1 MRKRRFMAGLTAAVL
16 ILFSAAGNVYADEGD
31 TTELEQQKAEA
42 QAEAESLQSQLNT
55 LLEKMTELENALI
68 DKGEEIQQAQTDLA
82 AAEEKRQKQYED
94 MKLRIKYMYENGN
107 ATLIEMILESGDFT
121 QILSRAE
128 YAQKINEYDRNMLE
142 EYARTV
148 QEISDLQAALEQ
160 DMTTLEETET
170 SYEEQQ
176 SQLTTLIEE
185 KSSEVENL
193 DVQIQEAARLAA
205 EKEAEREAQ
214 AAAAAPETSSQDHSD
229 NSSSG
234 SSQTSSTADSSPGT
248 DSGSASSGSGSS
260 SGSSSSGSGSGS
272 SGSSSTGSSGSTS
285 SGSGSSSGSSSS
297 SGGSASY
304 NASAASI
311 IVNAAWSQVGVA
323 EYIYGSQNPGVSFDC
338 SGLTQWCYAQAGIS
352 IPRTS
357 SEQLAAGT
365 IVTDPQPGDICWT
378 QGHVAIYIGNGQM
391 IEAQKP
397 GTLVCV
403 SSVRVTYYVRY

>member
-1 MRKRRFMAGLTAAVL
+1 MRKRRFTAGLTAAVM

-31 TTELEQQKAEA
+31 TAELEQQKAEA
-42 QAEAESLQSQLNT
+42 QAEADSLQSQLNT

-68 DKGEEIQQAQTDLA
+68 DKGEEIQQAQTNLA
-82 AAEEKRQKQYED
+82 AAEKKRQKQYED

-214 AAAAAPETSSQDHSD
+214 AAAASRETSSQEHSD

-248 DSGSASSGSGSS
+248 DSGSV
-260 SGSSSSGSGSGS
+260 
-272 SGSSSTGSSGSTS
+272 
-285 SGSGSSSGSSSS
+285 SSGSSSS

-403 SSVRVTYYVRY
+403 SSVRATYYVRY

>member
-1 MRKRRFMAGLTAAVL
+1 MRKWRFTAGLTAAVM

-31 TTELEQQKAEA
+31 TAEVEQQKAEA
-42 QAEAESLQSQLNT
+42 QAEADGLQSQLNT

-214 AAAAAPETSSQDHSD
+214 AAAAARETSSQDHSD

-248 DSGSASSGSGSS
+248 DSGSV
-260 SGSSSSGSGSGS
+260 
-272 SGSSSTGSSGSTS
+272 
-285 SGSGSSSGSSSS
+285 SSGSSSS

-403 SSVRVTYYVRY
+403 SSVRANYYVRY

>member
-1 MRKRRFMAGLTAAVL
+1 MRKRSFTAGLTAAVM

-42 QAEAESLQSQLNT
+42 QAEADSLQSQLNT

-68 DKGEEIQQAQTDLA
+68 DKGEEIQQAQTNLA
-82 AAEEKRQKQYED
+82 AAEKKRQKQYED

-214 AAAAAPETSSQDHSD
+214 AAAAARETSSQDHSD

-248 DSGSASSGSGSS
+248 DSGSA
-260 SGSSSSGSGSGS
+260 
-272 SGSSSTGSSGSTS
+272 
-285 SGSGSSSGSSSS
+285 SSGSSSS

-403 SSVRVTYYVRY
+403 SSVRATYYVRY

>member
-1 MRKRRFMAGLTAAVL
+1 MRKRRFTAGLTAAVM

-31 TTELEQQKAEA
+31 TAELEQQKAEA
-42 QAEAESLQSQLNT
+42 QAEADSLQSQLNT

-176 SQLTTLIEE
+176 SRLTTLIEE

-214 AAAAAPETSSQDHSD
+214 AAAAARETSSQDHSD

-248 DSGSASSGSGSS
+248 DSGSASSGS
-260 SGSSSSGSGSGS
+260 
-272 SGSSSTGSSGSTS
+272 
-285 SGSGSSSGSSSS
+285 SSS

-304 NASAASI
+304 NAGAASI

-403 SSVRVTYYVRY
+403 SSVRATYYVRY

>member
-1 MRKRRFMAGLTAAVL
+1 MRKWRFTAGLTAAVM

-42 QAEAESLQSQLNT
+42 QAEADGLQSQLNT

-214 AAAAAPETSSQDHSD
+214 AAAASRETSSQEHSD

-260 SGSSSSGSGSGS
+260 SG
-272 SGSSSTGSSGSTS
+272 
-285 SGSGSSSGSSSS
+285 
-297 SGGSASY
+297 GSASY

-311 IVNAAWSQVGVA
+311 IVDAAWSQVGVA

-365 IVTDPQPGDICWT
+365 IVSDPQPGDICWT

-403 SSVRVTYYVRY
+403 SSVRATYYVRY

>member
-1 MRKRRFMAGLTAAVL
+1 M

-31 TTELEQQKAEA
+31 TAELEQQKAEA
-42 QAEAESLQSQLNT
+42 QAEADGLQSQLNT

-68 DKGEEIQQAQTDLA
+68 DKGEEIQQAQTNLA

-214 AAAAAPETSSQDHSD
+214 AAAAARETSSQEHSD

-248 DSGSASSGSGSS
+248 DSGSV
-260 SGSSSSGSGSGS
+260 
-272 SGSSSTGSSGSTS
+272 
-285 SGSGSSSGSSSS
+285 S

-352 IPRTS
+352 LPRTS

-403 SSVRVTYYVRY
+403 SSVRATYYVRY

>member
-1 MRKRRFMAGLTAAVL
+1 MRKWRFTAGLTAAVM

-42 QAEAESLQSQLNT
+42 QAEADSLQSQLNT

-176 SQLTTLIEE
+176 SRLTTLIEE

-214 AAAAAPETSSQDHSD
+214 AAAAARETSSQDHSD

-248 DSGSASSGSGSS
+248 DSGSA
-260 SGSSSSGSGSGS
+260 
-272 SGSSSTGSSGSTS
+272 
-285 SGSGSSSGSSSS
+285 SSGSSSS

-323 EYIYGSQNPGVSFDC
+323 EYIYGSQNPGASFDC

-403 SSVRVTYYVRY
+403 SSVRATYYVRY

>member
-1 MRKRRFMAGLTAAVL
+1 MRKRSFTAGLTAAVM

-42 QAEAESLQSQLNT
+42 QAEADSLQSQLNT

-68 DKGEEIQQAQTDLA
+68 DKGEEIQQAQTNLA
-82 AAEEKRQKQYED
+82 AAEKKQQKQYED

-214 AAAAAPETSSQDHSD
+214 AAAAARETSSQDHSD

-248 DSGSASSGSGSS
+248 DSGSV
-260 SGSSSSGSGSGS
+260 
-272 SGSSSTGSSGSTS
+272 
-285 SGSGSSSGSSSS
+285 SSGSSSS

-403 SSVRVTYYVRY
+403 SSVRATYYVRY

>member
-1 MRKRRFMAGLTAAVL
+1 MRKRRFTAGLTAAVM

-31 TTELEQQKAEA
+31 TAELEQQKAEA
-42 QAEAESLQSQLNT
+42 QAEADSLQSQLNT

-68 DKGEEIQQAQTDLA
+68 DKGEEIQQAQTNLA
-82 AAEEKRQKQYED
+82 AAEKKRQKQYED

-214 AAAAAPETSSQDHSD
+214 AAAASRETSSQEHSD

-248 DSGSASSGSGSS
+248 DSGSV
-260 SGSSSSGSGSGS
+260 
-272 SGSSSTGSSGSTS
+272 
-285 SGSGSSSGSSSS
+285 SSGSSSS

-403 SSVRVTYYVRY
+403 SSVRATYYVWY